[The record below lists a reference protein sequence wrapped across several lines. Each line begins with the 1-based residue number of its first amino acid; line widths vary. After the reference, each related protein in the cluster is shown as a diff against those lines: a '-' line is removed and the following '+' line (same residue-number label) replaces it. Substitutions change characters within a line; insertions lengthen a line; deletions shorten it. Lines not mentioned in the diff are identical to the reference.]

1 MSANTK
7 NRRYAAIT
15 ADVVGSRSFPD
26 FRGDMSAKLQ
36 RVSSAHLKQKL
47 ILHPYTVTTWDEF
60 QTLLADLARLP
71 HIIFD
76 LRRLLRP
83 FDLRVG
89 VGIGQA
95 EIVAKKPINEWGG
108 SAFERARRALE
119 NLKDRKGQKFP
130 RLTEIRS
137 ERQNFDRLAQL
148 VYDLHDTL
156 AQKVTDHQ
164 WQTINALIET
174 TSQEKAAKKMRLHE
188 STVTRNLQRGF
199 YWQMRETIDVMAIII
214 KEHFEHQ

>member
-1 MSANTK
+1 MK
-7 NRRYAAIT
+7 NGRYAAIT
-15 ADVVGSRSFPD
+15 ADVIGSRSFPH
-26 FRGDMSAKLQ
+26 FRADISRKLQ
-36 RVSSAHLKQKL
+36 KLSSAHLKQKL
-47 ILHPYTVTTWDEF
+47 VLHPYTVTTWDEF
-60 QTLLADLARLP
+60 QTLLVDLVRLP
-71 HIIFD
+71 EIIFD

-95 EIVAKKPINEWGG
+95 ETVPKKPINEWGG
-108 SAFERARRALE
+108 SAFERARKALE
-119 NLKDRKGQKFP
+119 NLKEKKGQKFR

-156 AQKVTDHQ
+156 AQQVTDHQ
-164 WQTINALIET
+164 WQTINALIQT

-199 YWQMRETIDVMAIII
+199 YWQMRETIDIMATII
-214 KEHFEHQ
+214 KEHFQDE